1 MEGSVANH
9 FAKTAQAS
17 ADKAEVKGQSEI
29 RSAQDSA
36 KNAEGSLSNKVD
48 DFRSEAGSTLTK
60 AIGRVQSIVARSKA
74 NKMGL
79 SSLITRSIDMLTGLS
94 NVAKGASL
102 CSAIA
107 LSLGGC
113 ATTPIPN
120 EQIAV
125 AKSSVQRAEQ
135 NGAPELAPVEM
146 STARQE
152 LASAE
157 KAAADHEAQS
167 ATQWAE
173 KANVDAQLAE
183 ATAQEHRAHKAATEF
198 DASMA
203 TLRQETQRS
212 SQPNQ

>member
-1 MEGSVANH
+1 MSIESSSM
-9 FAKTAQAS
+9 AKSAALWTALALCAAGCAS
-17 ADKAEVKGQSEI
+17 A
-29 RSAQDSA
+29 
-36 KNAEGSLSNKVD
+36 
-48 DFRSEAGSTLTK
+48 
-60 AIGRVQSIVARSKA
+60 
-74 NKMGL
+74 
-79 SSLITRSIDMLTGLS
+79 
-94 NVAKGASL
+94 
-102 CSAIA
+102 
-107 LSLGGC
+107 
-113 ATTPIPN
+113 PIPN

-146 STARQE
+146 SAARQE

-157 KAAADHEAQS
+157 KAAADRQAVP

-183 ATAQEHRAHKAATEF
+183 ATAQQRKAHKAATEF

-212 SQPNQ
+212 SQPTQ

>member
-1 MEGSVANH
+1 MLI
-9 FAKTAQAS
+9 K
-17 ADKAEVKGQSEI
+17 
-29 RSAQDSA
+29 
-36 KNAEGSLSNKVD
+36 LSHMAV
-48 DFRSEAGSTLTK
+48 G
-60 AIGRVQSIVARSKA
+60 V
-74 NKMGL
+74 
-79 SSLITRSIDMLTGLS
+79 
-94 NVAKGASL
+94 SL
-102 CSAIA
+102 CTVIA
-107 LSLGGC
+107 LIATGC
-113 ATTPIPN
+113 VSTPIPN

-157 KAAADHEAQS
+157 KAAADHEALP

-183 ATAQEHRAHKAATEF
+183 ATAQERRAHKAATEF
-198 DASMA
+198 DASMSA
-203 TLRQETQRS
+203 LRLETQRS